1 MPDRPRLLNR
11 LLHRAL
17 LLLLLGASL
26 LACQSVPPTAGS
38 NPPRTELT
46 FIDLTR
52 FDRDLAAALSA
63 APPTVA
69 VTFHDRVSPSALPAR
84 LQAWMSA
91 IESGGGTV
99 EVVTPPPTLTARG
112 PVLLIGAITTLWRA
126 YQAGIEA
133 SDNAQ
138 RGAAKGFDAQ
148 IRLAR
153 TGTGDT
159 LVERIVFTQKP
170 R

>member
-11 LLHRAL
+11 FLHRAL
-17 LLLLLGASL
+17 LLLLLSASL
-26 LACQSVPPTAGS
+26 LACQSAPPTAGS
-38 NPPRTELT
+38 NPTRTELT
-46 FIDLTR
+46 FIDLGR

-91 IESGGGTV
+91 IETGGGTV
-99 EVVTPPPTLTARG
+99 EVVTPPPALTARG
-112 PVLLIGAITTLWRA
+112 PVLL

-133 SDNAQ
+133 SDTVQ
-138 RGAAKGFDAQ
+138 RRAAKGFDAQ

-153 TGTGDT
+153 TETGDT
-159 LVERIVFTQKP
+159 LVERIVFTQKA